1 MRAKEYLEI
10 NKERILYYDIVR
22 SAIDAL
28 SLLRNNKSKTKEYF
42 NRYLFSDARFLA
54 QKKDFVLREGEVD
67 NNYVYDVRIYIMNA
81 VCCDESF
88 IFTYN
93 IILMQLN
100 EYYDL
105 IPLKFCEIKEINC
118 NTIVNIENIC
128 RRYKENY
135 PKSNLMGFLHDDDNS
150 RYFESRLTEICKD
163 ESWWLEAFNEAYS
176 IFDKM
181 RLILHMPFKAQLLI
195 TEYENEDKDLEKAVT
210 DIVAYLVEGYDYDLN
225 EKQKKEITL
234 LSKMINAHFSK
245 LKRKTDNDRISE
257 LENLLKE
264 KDKIIETKDNTI
276 ESLKRTNEY
285 NDRTIETQNQEL
297 VALKLEI
304 ANLKKEMTNRGLTI
318 SQQNIFFY
326 YMFNELGI
334 TFDNSKKTD
343 WAKLISTL
351 NGKNEENIRKAL
363 SIKFDDAA
371 TKNDMK
377 LIAEMV
383 SDLLPDIA
391 QQILNDIV

>member
-28 SLLRNNKSKTKEYF
+28 SLLRNNKTKTEEYF
-42 NRYLFSDARFLA
+42 NRYLFSDARYLA

-67 NNYVYDVRIYIMNA
+67 NNYVYDVRISIMNA

-93 IILMQLN
+93 IILMQMN
-100 EYYDL
+100 EYYSL
-105 IPLKFCEIKEINC
+105 IPIKFCKIKEINC

-128 RRYKENY
+128 RSYKENY

-150 RYFESRLTEICKD
+150 RYFESRLIEICKD

-181 RLILHMPFKAQLLI
+181 RLILHMPYKAQLLI
-195 TEYENEDKDLEKAVT
+195 TEYENEDKDLENAVV
-210 DIVAYLVEGYDYDLN
+210 DIVTYLVEGYDYDLN

-245 LKRKTDNDRISE
+245 LNRKTDNDRISE

-264 KDKIIETKDNTI
+264 KDKIIESKDNTI
-276 ESLKRTNEY
+276 ESLKRTNES
-285 NDRTIETQNQEL
+285 NDKTIETQNQDL
-297 VALKLEI
+297 VALNHEI
-304 ANLKKEMTNRGLTI
+304 ANLKKEMSNRGLTI

-326 YMFNELGI
+326 YLFNELGI

-363 SIKFDDAA
+363 SIKFDDAT
-371 TKNDMK
+371 TKNDMM

-383 SDLLPDIA
+383 SDLFPDIT
-391 QQILNDIV
+391 QQILNDIS